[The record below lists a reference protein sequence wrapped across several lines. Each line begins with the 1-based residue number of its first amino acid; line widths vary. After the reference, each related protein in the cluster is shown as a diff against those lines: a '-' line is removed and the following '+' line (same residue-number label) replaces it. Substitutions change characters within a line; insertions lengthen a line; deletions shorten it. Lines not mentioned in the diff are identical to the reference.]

1 MKCVICEK
9 EILEKNIIGLN
20 KKLLGNDIKNYY
32 CMSCLAEF
40 LGVTEEE
47 LLAKIDEFKEQ
58 GCKLF
63 N

>member
-9 EILEKNIIGLN
+9 EILEKNVIGLN
-20 KKLLGNDIKNYY
+20 KKLLGIDIKNYY

>member
-9 EILEKNIIGLN
+9 EILEKNVIGLN
-20 KKLLGNDIKNYY
+20 KKLLGNDIKKYY

>member
-9 EILEKNIIGLN
+9 EILEKNVIGLN

>member
-1 MKCVICEK
+1 MKCVICGK
-9 EILEKNIIGLN
+9 EILEKNVIGLN